1 MMTSSL
7 ALENLN
13 GLHGEEER
21 LRALGLAAVKAA
33 PAFTEHLELIG
44 EAMDLVVMVGRGYP
58 TPSDHQ
64 QVVQLLG
71 IRLFNAAAT
80 ALKLALA
87 GYYQAG
93 FSLIRDLLET
103 THLLDYFLHDPA
115 AVAIWQSGGTAAKKK
130 FQPQAVRDALDKR
143 DGFTTGK
150 RAEIYQRYCVYAS
163 HPTYAG
169 ILLVEPKASG
179 LATYGPFL
187 DEPTLGH
194 LLIDLAK
201 FVMHGTLVFGHH
213 FDDCRSSE
221 IVGAIEHFHAR
232 ATAWSATHLT
242 NPSAP

>member
-1 MMTSSL
+1 MTGSF

-21 LRALGLAAVKAA
+21 LRALGLAAVTAD
-33 PAFTEHLELIG
+33 PALTEHLELIG
-44 EAMDLVVMVGRGYP
+44 EAMDLVIILGRGFSEP
-58 TPSDHQ
+58 NSQQ

-93 FSLIRDLLET
+93 FSLVRDLLET
-103 THLLDYFLHDPA
+103 THLLDYFLHDPS
-115 AVAIWQSGGTAAKKK
+115 AVAVWQAGGAAAKKK

-143 DGFTTGK
+143 DGFTKGQ
-150 RAEIYQRYCVYAS
+150 RAEVYQRYCVYAS

-169 ILLVEPKASG
+169 VLLVAPKASG
-179 LATYGPFL
+179 LATFGPFL

-194 LLIDLAK
+194 LLVDLAR
-201 FVMHGTLVFGHH
+201 FVLHGTLVFGRH
-213 FDDCRSSE
+213 FDGCAAPE
-221 IVGAIEHFHAR
+221 IVAAIANFHTLAQ
-232 ATAWSATHLT
+232 AWSSGHLT